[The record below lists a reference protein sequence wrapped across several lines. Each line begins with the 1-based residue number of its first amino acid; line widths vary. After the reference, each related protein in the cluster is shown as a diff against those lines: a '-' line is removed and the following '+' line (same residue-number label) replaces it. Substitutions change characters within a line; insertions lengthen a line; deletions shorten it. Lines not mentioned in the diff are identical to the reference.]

1 MGFWEFSLKQ
11 LIFLAEADLHES
23 WRGFWDFK
31 IDSFDAW
38 VAFGIIAVV
47 FLLSNSLRRKVGFV
61 RKSLIP
67 TAMISGLI
75 ILFFKSIGVFDKL
88 LDVEKTDA
96 LMEAITYHAL
106 GLGVIAVTLKSGQKK
121 TASRQKE
128 IFNAGLITV
137 NTYLLQAIIG
147 VVITVGLS
155 LTIQK
160 GLFPAAGFILPL
172 GYGQGSGQ
180 ALNFGRIFETSYGF
194 NGGASFGLTVATIGF
209 LVACLVGVGHIVVM
223 RRRGKIVLTEEKPE
237 FVSTE
242 VIASPNEVPVTETV
256 DRMTIQVILIL
267 LVYFLT
273 FLFMY
278 GVQNLPLGN
287 FGTNTLKPMIWGFN
301 FLIGSIFGSL
311 LKVLFKFLKKHN
323 LMTRDYPNDYLLNR
337 ISGFMFDLM
346 IIAGTAAI
354 NIVVLKS
361 LILPLILICLV
372 GVILTYFYVRK
383 LSYLTFPSYPE
394 EAFLSLF
401 GMLTGTTS
409 TGMILLREVDP
420 KFETPAAN
428 NLVYQSFYAIALGF
442 PLFFLLG
449 IAPRGLTET
458 IVSLVIVIAMF
469 IFFNIVLFRNRIFKK
484 KAKE

>member
-1 MGFWEFSLKQ
+1 MGIWGFNFSKVL
-11 LIFLAEADLHES
+11 LLSTES
-23 WRGFWDFK
+23 WRGFWDFQ
-31 IDSFDAW
+31 IDTFDACM
-38 VAFGIIAVV
+38 ALGIIAVV
-47 FLLSNSLRRKVGFV
+47 FLLSNSLRRKVGFI
-61 RKSLIP
+61 RKSLLP

-75 ILFFKSIGVFDKL
+75 ILILKSFGLFDL
-88 LDVEKTDA
+88 LVDVQKTDA

-121 TASRQKE
+121 SSSRKRE
-128 IFNAGLITV
+128 IFDAGLITV

-147 VVITVGLS
+147 VVFTVLLS
-155 LTIQK
+155 LTIQR

-180 ALNFGRIFETSYGF
+180 ALNFGRIFENTYGF
-194 NGGASFGLTVATIGF
+194 EGGASFGLTVATIGF
-209 LVACLVGVGHIVVM
+209 LVACLLGVGHIVVM
-223 RRRGKIVLTEEKPE
+223 RRRGKIELLEEKPE

-267 LVYFLT
+267 LVYFIT

-278 GVQNLPLGN
+278 GIENMPLGN

-311 LKVLFKFLKKHN
+311 LKVVFKYLKKYN

-337 ISGFMFDLM
+337 ISGFMFDIM

-354 NIVVLKS
+354 NIQVLKS
-361 LILPLILICLV
+361 LILPLVLICLV
-372 GVILTYFYVRK
+372 GAILTYFYVRK
-383 LSYLTFPSYPE
+383 LSYLVFPGYPE

-449 IAPRGLTET
+449 VAPKGLTET
-458 IVSLVIVIAMF
+458 LVSLGIVILMF
-469 IFFNIVLFRNRIFKK
+469 VLFNVILFRNRIFKK
-484 KAKE
+484 KAKA